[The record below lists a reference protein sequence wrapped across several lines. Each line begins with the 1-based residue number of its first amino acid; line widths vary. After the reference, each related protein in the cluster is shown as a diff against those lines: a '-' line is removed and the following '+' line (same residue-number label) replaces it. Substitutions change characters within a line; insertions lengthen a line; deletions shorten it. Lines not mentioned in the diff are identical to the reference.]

1 MPLNADDV
9 DVIAFSTAS
18 IGRRGYAKHEVDEFV
33 NRIAR
38 TLRNADDLT
47 AAEVHH
53 IDFSRPLIGK
63 RGYDERE
70 VDELL
75 DRAEEEL
82 LRRTGRG
89 DGYAV
94 PPARTEDE
102 TTAPQ
107 KQRATAAEQASRQ
120 SSR

>member
-1 MPLNADDV
+1 MPLTADDADGV
-9 DVIAFSTAS
+9 VFTGAP

-33 NRIAR
+33 ARIAR
-38 TLRNADDLT
+38 TLRSADDLT

-53 IDFSRPLIGK
+53 VDFSRPLIGK

-70 VDELL
+70 VDDFL

-82 LRRTGRG
+82 LRRTGRN
-89 DGYAV
+89 DGYGV
-94 PPARTEDE
+94 PQARTENE
-102 TTAPQ
+102 AAAPRESQ
-107 KQRATAAEQASRQ
+107 PAASERTSQR

>member
-1 MPLNADDV
+1 MPLTADDV
-9 DVIAFSTAS
+9 DGIVFTSAP
-18 IGRRGYAKHEVDEFV
+18 IGRRGYAKHEVDELV
-33 NRIAR
+33 RRIAR
-38 TLRNADDLT
+38 TLRSADDLT

-70 VDELL
+70 VDDFL

-89 DGYAV
+89 DGYDV
-94 PPARTEDE
+94 PQARTEDE
-102 TTAPQ
+102 AAAPQ
-107 KQRATAAEQASRQ
+107 KRQPTASEQASQ
-120 SSR
+120 KSSR